1 VHRVE
6 LQEFELGVFQTKCFV
21 VKDGG
26 EALVI
31 DPGEAR
37 QDLLEALAGIPK
49 VTVVNTHCHIDHC
62 GGNAG
67 VMEATGAPLLMHRD
81 SLPLLHAMPQQ
92 AMMFGVFAPPSPE
105 PTGFL
110 DEGDTVTVGAVSLAV
125 RFTPGHA
132 PGHIVLVGDGFV
144 FGGDVLFQ
152 DSIGRT
158 DLPGGDYQTLMAS
171 IRDKM
176 LTLPDE
182 TIVYNGHTP
191 ATTIGRERRLN
202 PFLQGL

>member
-1 VHRVE
+1 MEIH
-6 LQEFELGVFQTKCFV
+6 EFELGVFQTRCFV

-37 QDLLEALAGIPK
+37 SDLIASLAGAAK
-49 VTVVNTHCHIDHC
+49 VTIVNTHCHIDHC

-67 VMEATGAPLLMHRD
+67 VKAATGAPLLMHRD
-81 SLPLLHAMPQQ
+81 SLPLLRAMPQQ
-92 AMMFGVFAPPSPE
+92 AMMFGVHAPPSPE
-105 PTGFL
+105 PDGFL
-110 DEGDTVTVGAVSLAV
+110 EAGDTVTVGGTTLRV

-144 FGGDVLFQ
+144 FGGDVLFM

-158 DLPGGDYQTLMAS
+158 DLPGGDHATLMAS
-171 IRDKM
+171 IREQL

-182 TIVYNGHTP
+182 TVVYNGHTP
-191 ATTIGRERRLN
+191 ATTIGRERRVN